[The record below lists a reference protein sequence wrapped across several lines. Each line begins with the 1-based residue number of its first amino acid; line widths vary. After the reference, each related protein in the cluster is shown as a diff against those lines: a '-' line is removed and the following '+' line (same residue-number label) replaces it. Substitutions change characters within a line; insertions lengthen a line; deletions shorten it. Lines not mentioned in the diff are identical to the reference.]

1 MGFKSSNYDNLPFHS
16 CVQAAVGKVE
26 VGKVKIE
33 FHTFCCVCVFK
44 SRTPQNMQQGQ
55 VCPSVQLRGGLSKSQ
70 VMQFE

>member
-1 MGFKSSNYDNLPFHS
+1 MCAGG
-16 CVQAAVGKVE
+16 CVGKVE
-26 VGKVKIE
+26 VGKVKIK

-55 VCPSVQLRGGLSKSQ
+55 VCPSVQLRGGMSKSQ